1 MVGKKYK
8 RSGKIKYFKND
19 LQSFTLLRFLA
30 PELDNYKG
38 KLLVIDPDVFA
49 LKDVNNIFNLL
60 DDDDLACTFL
70 ENKARTEVMIID
82 AQKVK
87 WKFEEIIN
95 QVFNLKLDYSDL
107 MNLSFDKNIKIKK
120 ISNNYNSLDVINNDT
135 VLLILL
141 IELPNHGKRD

>member
-1 MVGKKYK
+1 MDLKKENIFFLDFEKNDLLKSMVGKKYK

-120 ISNNYNSLDVINNDT
+120 
-135 VLLILL
+135 
-141 IELPNHGKRD
+141 

>member
-1 MVGKKYK
+1 M
-8 RSGKIKYFKND
+8 
-19 LQSFTLLRFLA
+19 
-30 PELDNYKG
+30 
-38 KLLVIDPDVFA
+38 FA

-107 MNLSFDKNIKIKK
+107 MKFII
-120 ISNNYNSLDVINNDT
+120 
-135 VLLILL
+135 
-141 IELPNHGKRD
+141 

>member
-1 MVGKKYK
+1 MDLKKKIFFLDFEKNDLLKSMVGKKYK

-120 ISNNYNSLDVINNDT
+120 
-135 VLLILL
+135 
-141 IELPNHGKRD
+141 